1 MASIE
6 EFINKTASNVNAGIK
21 GKVEDGSFNRLGEG
35 LSEGVSG
42 IAEGMINFIGMT
54 KEAFG
59 KLNEKASS
67 IGKKQQATPP
77 PPPTGTPPAD
87 MMQQTAPPPPTTEA
101 VEDAT
106 IADSQEEP
114 FIFCSQ
120 CGQKNPP
127 DALFCAECGS
137 PIQK

>member
-6 EFINKTASNVNAGIK
+6 EFINKTVSNVNEGIK
-21 GKVEDGSFNRLGEG
+21 EKVEDGSFNRLGEG

-42 IAEGMINFIGMT
+42 IAEGMIDIIGKT

-59 KLNEKASS
+59 KLNEKANS
-67 IGKKQQATPP
+67 IGKKQQVT
-77 PPPTGTPPAD
+77 
-87 MMQQTAPPPPTTEA
+87 PPPPTTEA
-101 VEDAT
+101 VEDSP
-106 IADSQEEP
+106 IAASHEES

-127 DALFCAECGS
+127 DALFCAACGS